1 MNRMILLLITLTTHI
16 NVSYASFPIQSSFV
30 TYKDTLQTDK
40 IKEYHSRLI
49 RMGIDLNSCKCE
61 SCRDGNAVSWYET
74 QNPLTVNSRSSSSLY
89 KTAAILF
96 TLALI
101 VFVVW
106 MLDGVACINDV
117 STCSSNNIPLISYI
131 SLLMLFG
138 YSSIFYFIKG
148 LLAQKKN
155 K

>member
-1 MNRMILLLITLTTHI
+1 MILLLITLTTHI

-74 QNPLTVNSRSSSSLY
+74 QNPLTVN
-89 KTAAILF
+89 
-96 TLALI
+96 
-101 VFVVW
+101 
-106 MLDGVACINDV
+106 DV